1 MMREL
6 TIARI
11 YVLEGERKDHHA
23 IVDEIFTRLHDEHKI
38 KGVTQF
44 RAVSGFGAHGKIH
57 SARDLIYM
65 NGHLP
70 TVIEFFDTEEV
81 VQESLA
87 WIRELVE
94 ESKIVTWKVN
104 VG

>member
-1 MMREL
+1 MREL

-23 IVDEIFTRLHDEHKI
+23 VVDEIFGRLHDEHKV

-44 RAVSGFGAHGKIH
+44 RAVSGFGVHGKIH
-57 SARDLIYM
+57 SATDLIYL

-70 TVIEFFDTEEV
+70 TVIEFFDTDEV
-81 VQESLA
+81 VQESLV

-94 ESKIVTWKVN
+94 GNKIVTWN
-104 VG
+104 VSVG